1 MKIPSELGK
10 IEGPRADN
18 ALDGKP
24 RLPAQVE
31 IPDRLV
37 WNYQWVSSSFV
48 CEPATGEPVSVGIDP
63 ARFGPTIRVSVGHT
77 LIVRGARDTR
87 DIQDE
92 WLRKTVEYLL
102 TMLAA
107 IAKRRLEKR

>member
-1 MKIPSELGK
+1 MKVPGELGK

-37 WNYQWVSSSFV
+37 WNYQQINSSFV
-48 CEPATGEPVSVGIDP
+48 CQPATGGAVSVAIDP
-63 ARFGPTIRVSVGHT
+63 GRFGPTLRVSVGHT

-92 WLRKTVEYLL
+92 WLRQTVEYLL

-107 IAKRRLEKR
+107 IAKRRLENK